1 MRSTD
6 FGVWLPAA
14 GARPEWREPLARIC
28 ETAFRSRADGCL
40 RIARASHG
48 CDDEHVSAGEIL
60 DQIKDM
66 PVEEW
71 LEIQS
76 GIGQML
82 ASTFS
87 QDDVKQIA
95 EALREA
101 DDDAANGRVS
111 SSDALRRHF
120 GLR

>member
-1 MRSTD
+1 M
-6 FGVWLPAA
+6 
-14 GARPEWREPLARIC
+14 
-28 ETAFRSRADGCL
+28 
-40 RIARASHG
+40 
-48 CDDEHVSAGEIL
+48 SAGEIL

-66 PVEEW
+66 PVDEW
-71 LEIQS
+71 LQIQS

-87 QDDVKQIA
+87 QGDVKQIA

-101 DDDAANGRVS
+101 DDDVANGRVS

-120 GLR
+120 SLR

>member
-1 MRSTD
+1 M
-6 FGVWLPAA
+6 
-14 GARPEWREPLARIC
+14 
-28 ETAFRSRADGCL
+28 
-40 RIARASHG
+40 
-48 CDDEHVSAGEIL
+48 SAGEIL

-71 LEIQS
+71 LQIQS

-101 DDDAANGRVS
+101 DDNATNGRVS

-120 GLR
+120 GL